1 LGIHIINYLNL
12 IQNQMINYLIMSEWI
27 IEIRLINS
35 KKIQKII
42 LDNLST
48 YIIIK

>member
-1 LGIHIINYLNL
+1 MGIHIINYLNL